1 MMKIFELRGK
11 PLLAVI
17 IITSSLDFMLFGV
30 SQADMLM
37 NSVP

>member
-1 MMKIFELRGK
+1 MKIFKLRGK

-30 SQADMLM
+30 SQAMFLM
-37 NSVP
+37 NEVL

>member
-1 MMKIFELRGK
+1 MKIFELRGK

-30 SQADMLM
+30 SRPSMLM
-37 NSVP
+37 NAVP

>member
-1 MMKIFELRGK
+1 MKIFELRGE

-30 SQADMLM
+30 SRSKMLM
-37 NSVP
+37 NAVQ

>member
-1 MMKIFELRGK
+1 MKIFELRGK

-30 SQADMLM
+30 SRSKMLIGA
-37 NSVP
+37 VP